1 MQMPHHSNRIR
12 FNPIE
17 RWNKYQT
24 GILFQVHSHH
34 INLYSPNKS
43 DSIRSS
49 ANPILEPV
57 LNSDLVCDLREELA
71 ARTTRRRRLMR
82 SSVRPSYLNTILR
95 RLSERFVRRHMV
107 VLVELVVLLVSPDH
121 PPKRAKATKMKQQHL
136 CANCVTRK
144 GGKWARGSGERIRCN
159 DGHASVVAAA
169 AVFLLFYGSLFATLG
184 GWGKGLKPAGNGQRK
199 MENRACVAVCQL
211 AHVVLVPRSCNLELS
226 SCWQCTIPR
235 PALFSLQIAKL
246 WTLNFIAGESIFH
259 FEFSVSRSLLQVRSR
274 ASLGQCLSS
283 NFWPGMQLKA
293 ITRRLEETTELY
305 DNFRLGSWL
314 LNLGHYNEP

>member
-144 GGKWARGSGERIRCN
+144 GGKWARGSGERIRSN

-184 GWGKGLKPAGNGQRK
+184 GWGKGLKTRGKWPAENGK
-199 MENRACVAVCQL
+199 
-211 AHVVLVPRSCNLELS
+211 SCLCSCLS
-226 SCWQCTIPR
+226 ISSRCSCSPKLQPG
-235 PALFSLQIAKL
+235 ALFLLTMHHPPAPLSLAYKSQNSEH
-246 WTLNFIAGESIFH
+246 WTS
-259 FEFSVSRSLLQVRSR
+259 
-274 ASLGQCLSS
+274 SLGNQFSILS
-283 NFWPGMQLKA
+283 FPLAGAYYKFDPE
-293 ITRRLEETTELY
+293 RV
-305 DNFRLGSWL
+305 
-314 LNLGHYNEP
+314 